1 MKFPKKIIIAGQ
13 EVTVQLL
20 DGGNKF
26 FHAGDFCC
34 MDNIIRINLD
44 GTVEA
49 VRAESF
55 LHEIIESININN
67 ELKLEHNKICTLS
80 SQIFAVIRDNKLD
93 FRK

>member
-13 EVTVQLL
+13 DVSVSLIK
-20 DGGNKF
+20 GGNRF
-26 FHAGDFCC
+26 INAGDFCC
-34 MDNIIRINLD
+34 MDNTIRINTD

-80 SQIFAVIRDNKLD
+80 SQIFAVIRNNKLD
-93 FRK
+93 FGK

>member
-13 EVTVQLL
+13 EVSVELVH
-20 DGGNKF
+20 GGNRF
-26 FHAGDFCC
+26 INAGDFCC
-34 MDNIIRINLD
+34 MDNTIRINTE

-67 ELKLEHNKICTLS
+67 ELKLEITRAFCLAGIPPLTQLMP
-80 SQIFAVIRDNKLD
+80 
-93 FRK
+93 

>member
-1 MKFPKKIIIAGQ
+1 MKMPEKNIIAGQ
-13 EVTVQLL
+13 EVQVSLV

-26 FHAGDFCC
+26 FNAGDFCC
-34 MDNIIRINLD
+34 MDNTIRINTD

-67 ELKLEHNKICTLS
+67 ELKLEHHAICTLS
-80 SQIFAVIRDNKLD
+80 SQIFAIIRNNKLD